1 MLAVYVAHD
10 PSILLALCQNI
21 YLYTPMSNGK
31 PCFPNSTTICVIL
44 KINDNDCLP
53 QEATTSYEPT
63 PHCILL
69 LPPLACHFSPCMCD
83 HGYHTTLAPWL
94 QILLTFIYTL
104 LNSQFILSQQ
114 YNCRTYHHDPRNTLR
129 YCHEKYNLD
138 F

>member
-21 YLYTPMSNGK
+21 YLYTLMSNGK

-44 KINDNDCLP
+44 KINENDCFP

-63 PHCILL
+63 THCILL
-69 LPPLACHFSPCMCD
+69 LPPLACHFSPCMSD

-104 LNSQFILSQQ
+104 LNAQFILSNNITAEPTTMTQEI
-114 YNCRTYHHDPRNTLR
+114 H
-129 YCHEKYNLD
+129 
-138 F
+138 